1 MSDREVF
8 LARIAERQG
17 PPPAAGPHPPP
28 PPPDTVPEVRT
39 RALDGIAPGDTEHL
53 LAVFRD
59 QAERV
64 DAVVHQG
71 DPSEAVT
78 AVVREHDITTA
89 VVSPEPAA
97 RQLVPALR
105 AAGVSVDPPGLAA
118 AAAADLGVTGSVG
131 AIAATG
137 SVVVDADRS
146 GGRTTSLLP
155 RVHLCVVD
163 RAGLVAGTADVLRR
177 PGRPLPAHRVL
188 ITGPS
193 RTGDIEQIL
202 TLGAHGP
209 VALHVLVVG
218 SGDGTP
224 DR

>member
-1 MSDREVF
+1 MSDREEF
-8 LARIAERQG
+8 LARIAARQA
-17 PPPAAGPHPPP
+17 PPPTSGPHPPP
-28 PPPDTVPEVRT
+28 PPPETVPEVRV
-39 RALDGIAPGDTEHL
+39 RALDGIAPDDRDGL

-64 DAVVHQG
+64 DAVVHRG
-71 DPSEAVT
+71 EPSEEVAG
-78 AVVREHDITTA
+78 VVRTHDITTA

-97 RQLVPALR
+97 QHLVPALR
-105 AAGVSVDPPGLAA
+105 ACGVTVDPPGIDA
-118 AAAADLGVTGSVG
+118 AAAADLGVTGSIA

-137 SVVVDADRS
+137 SVVIDADLA

-163 RAGLVAGTADVLRR
+163 RADLVAGTAEVLRA
-177 PGRPLPAHRVL
+177 PPRPLPAHRV
-188 ITGPS
+188 IVTGPS

-209 VALHVLVVG
+209 VALHVLLVG
-218 SGDGTP
+218 
-224 DR
+224 